1 MYKNDTTRSKFF
13 WEFKKSKK
21 EISKHPWAVLKV
33 VPEHS
38 NISKRYFLCFNDDYY
53 KL

>member
-1 MYKNDTTRSKFF
+1 MIQPVQNFSGSLRNQK
-13 WEFKKSKK
+13 KKSLS
-21 EISKHPWAVLKV
+21 IHGQF
-33 VPEHS
+33 VPEYS